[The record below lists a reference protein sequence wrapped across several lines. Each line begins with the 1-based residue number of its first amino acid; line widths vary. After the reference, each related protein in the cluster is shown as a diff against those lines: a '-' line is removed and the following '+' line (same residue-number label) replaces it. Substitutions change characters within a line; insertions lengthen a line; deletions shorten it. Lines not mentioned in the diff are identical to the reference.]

1 MHTPNKGTVGPSSK
15 TVCNDIPESWGVP
28 IKGNAKHK
36 YSFHLFLFWS
46 HLTLILHS
54 KDNALSKN

>member
-36 YSFHLFLFWS
+36 YSFDS
-46 HLTLILHS
+46 
-54 KDNALSKN
+54 A

>member
-1 MHTPNKGTVGPSSK
+1 MSPPKASPMHCNPMHTPNKGTVGPSSK

-36 YSFHLFLFWS
+36 YSFDS
-46 HLTLILHS
+46 
-54 KDNALSKN
+54 A